1 VFEQLKIILF
11 ISFCKHNI
19 VQLMFT
25 LDNFEEQISR
35 EIVQRGRNYFQNDAV
50 IYLEDSEENLW
61 TAEVEGSETYQVEVE
76 LEEKM
81 VKHYFC
87 DCPYDGPT
95 CKHVVAVLY
104 ALRKEVKQKKS
115 SPKPKKSQKLT
126 LKELLEK
133 IDLKELRGFV
143 LDYAASDKTFSQK
156 FELHFA
162 EKDERIDVRQ
172 KYKDLVTKAIRTHSN
187 RGFIDYS
194 ASRKLSH
201 EIDKIIQMGYQAA
214 SNENFKDAFTVGQVV
229 LVELMEA
236 YEQSDDSSGEL
247 GGTVQEA
254 IELLDSVATSEASR
268 DLKEELLE
276 FVAKELLN
284 KVYFDYGDYGYN
296 LLEIVPKIAIDL
308 GELDLYL
315 TVLERLER
323 VAGDYLRNHLR
334 TERIDFLKK
343 IGKAEEAKQL
353 IEANLDIVEIRRG
366 VVKEALAAK
375 EYEKAKTLIR
385 GGILVAEQQKHP
397 GTVSDWD
404 GQLLEIAILQKDTV
418 QIRYFARKFAF
429 DRGFD
434 RKYYQQ
440 WKNTFSAP
448 EWVKE
453 IDDHIQQTIK
463 KSNVKPEKGYWWDPK
478 SERFRT
484 LSPIFIE
491 EQLWEQLFEL
501 VQENA
506 TLDSL
511 NKVSPYLAKLY
522 PQQLLDLYIPL
533 LKKWG
538 TAVSTRPEYHQLAE
552 QMKQIKKEI
561 PNTATAID
569 ELVNSLK
576 VQNPK
581 RPARHEELNEVLR
594 MK

>member
-1 VFEQLKIILF
+1 
-11 ISFCKHNI
+11 
-19 VQLMFT
+19 MFT

-35 EIVQRGRNYFQNDAV
+35 EIVQRGRTYFQNDAV
-50 IYLEDSEENLW
+50 IYLDESDDNLW

-76 LEEKM
+76 LEGKT
-81 VKHYFC
+81 VKQYFC
-87 DCPYDGPT
+87 DCPYDGVT
-95 CKHVVAVLY
+95 CKHVVAVLF

-115 SPKPKKSQKLT
+115 SPKPKKTKKLT

-172 KYKDLVTKAIRTHSN
+172 KYMDLVAKAIRTHSN

-236 YEQSDDSSGEL
+236 YESSDDSSGEL
-247 GGTVQEA
+247 GGTIQEA
-254 IELLDSVATSEASR
+254 IALLDSIATSEASR

-276 FVAKELLN
+276 FVAKELFK

-308 GELDLYL
+308 GEPDLYL
-315 TVLERLER
+315 TVLERIEKT
-323 VAGDYLRNHLR
+323 AGDYLRNHLR

-343 IGKAEEAKQL
+343 IGKVEEAKQL

-366 VVKEALAAK
+366 VVQEALAAND
-375 EYEKAKTLIR
+375 YEKAKTLIR

-397 GTVSDWD
+397 GTVNQWE
-404 GQLLEIAILQKDTV
+404 GQLLEIAILQKDLT
-418 QIRYFARKFAF
+418 QIRYFAKKFAF

-434 RKYYQQ
+434 KKYYQQ
-440 WKNTFSAP
+440 WKNTFSAT
-448 EWVKE
+448 EWSKE

-463 KSNVKPEKGYWWDPK
+463 KSNIKPEKGYWWDPK
-478 SERFRT
+478 LERFRA

-491 EQLWEQLFEL
+491 EQRWEQLFEL
-501 VQENA
+501 IQENA

-522 PQQLLDLYIPL
+522 PQQLLDLYMPL

-538 TAVSTRPEYHQLAE
+538 TTVSTRPEYHQLAE
-552 QMKQIKKEI
+552 QMKQIKKGI

-569 ELVNSLK
+569 DLANALK

-581 RPARHEELNEVLR
+581 RPAMHEELNEVLR